1 MPTFI
6 TITYCYPS
14 HDQCKSITGRNLIEI
29 NFNTSN
35 SSIKVP
41 ARISADRVQ
50 QNKVALK
57 TLPYR
62 FLSSFLV
69 ETEV

>member
-14 HDQCKSITGRNLIEI
+14 HDQCKSITGRNLIAI

-57 TLPYR
+57 TFPHR